1 MKPRKSPEQK
11 RICQVATMLTRIEK
25 RALDGLA
32 REMGMSTA
40 GIIRLAIR
48 RFAKDELAELEAP
61 NLHAGGTIANMTA
74 DEVAKWRGEG
84 WKALEGQ
91 ESSDVNN
98 ARRPRA

>member
-48 RFAKDELAELEAP
+48 RFAKDELAKLEAP
-61 NLHAGGTIANMTA
+61 NSIHVANMTA